1 MDTNPD
7 LVEVWIDASQN
18 VDFHP
23 RCDQANQWEEREGAM
38 RVNGE
43 WVERLLEVRL

>member
-23 RCDQANQWEEREGAM
+23 RCDQANQREGAM